1 MVNFRH
7 TDNVSSRGWE
17 AKSAKGRT
25 FSIPPESIGEVRRA
39 NFKHT
44 RRHKQAAIND
54 PWWWFNTLTGSTQNS
69 NSYVS
74 AIFARLM
81 RLASKLGVQVPR
93 SISGQTA
100 FYPGAGFTKRRL
112 PFRNPPLRWYAHEN
126 PALTGRG
133 WCGRRF

>member
-44 RRHKQAAIND
+44 RRHKEAAIND
-54 PWWWFNTLTGSTQNS
+54 PWWWFNTLTGSTQNFKRLRNLYAFDEVGVEIEAS
-69 NSYVS
+69 RSLDP
-74 AIFARLM
+74 FPARL
-81 RLASKLGVQVPR
+81 L
-93 SISGQTA
+93 
-100 FYPGAGFTKRRL
+100 YPGAGFTKRRL
-112 PFRNPPLRWYAHEN
+112 PLASVI
-126 PALTGRG
+126 A
-133 WCGRRF
+133 